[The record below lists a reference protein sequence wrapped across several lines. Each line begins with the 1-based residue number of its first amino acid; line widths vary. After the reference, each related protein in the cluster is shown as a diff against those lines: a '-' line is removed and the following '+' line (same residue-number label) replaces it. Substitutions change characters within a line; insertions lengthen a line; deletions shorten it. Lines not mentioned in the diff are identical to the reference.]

1 MPVKIRFLPI
11 AIIAVSSVI
20 HPAIAENCHRPPGTG
35 TRAETW
41 GTGRVS
47 DRYLTTSGGR
57 RYPCG
62 EDQQVTNNPK
72 RIGGMN
78 LHERVCGPL
87 TILRENHYMACPLEY
102 RPGNKPDGGWTP
114 LDEFRYRYFCIS
126 PGYII
131 LSKHSIR
138 DKRGSL
144 FALTALLRDKWGMP
158 ESSAAKKC
166 TSKSMTI
173 TNSTKYRVGD
183 ADKFVEYVEIFFY
196 PARMVAEPL
205 L

>member
-1 MPVKIRFLPI
+1 
-11 AIIAVSSVI
+11 
-20 HPAIAENCHRPPGTG
+20 
-35 TRAETW
+35 
-41 GTGRVS
+41 
-47 DRYLTTSGGR
+47 
-57 RYPCG
+57 
-62 EDQQVTNNPK
+62 
-72 RIGGMN
+72 
-78 LHERVCGPL
+78 
-87 TILRENHYMACPLEY
+87 MACPLEY

-114 LDEFRYRYFCIS
+114 VEEFRYRYFCIS
-126 PGYII
+126 PGYKII
-131 LSKHSIR
+131 SKHSIR

-183 ADKFVEYVEIFFY
+183 TDKFAEYVELFFY
-196 PARMVAEPL
+196 PAKMFTEPL